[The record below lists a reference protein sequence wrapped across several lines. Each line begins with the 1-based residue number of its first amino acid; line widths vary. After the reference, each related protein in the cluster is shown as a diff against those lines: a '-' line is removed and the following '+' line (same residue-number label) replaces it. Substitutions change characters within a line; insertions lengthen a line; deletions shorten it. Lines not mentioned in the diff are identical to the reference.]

1 MHEQVFL
8 TVHRTQPGYL
18 VSCTRLRDDMQRRTN
33 RTANRTPRSRDKTSL
48 TPLTSA
54 VQVHTSEEEK
64 REKKV
69 VVLKLCRITQAC
81 EYKLE

>member
-1 MHEQVFL
+1 MYEQVFL

-18 VSCTRLRDDMQRRTN
+18 VSYTHLRDDMKRQTN
-33 RTANRTPRSRDKTSL
+33 RTANRTPRSHDKTSL

-64 REKKV
+64 QKK
-69 VVLKLCRITQAC
+69 KSRSI
-81 EYKLE
+81 KNM